1 MSRDITNLMK
11 KIDKLNI
18 ADEMLDK
25 AIECYLDDKKYFA
38 ALHLAGAVQ
47 QIYGKWLRIEGQQ
60 DFSTMMLNH
69 AENLFDEP
77 IDKKAIKK
85 EDMRPKN
92 SIKHMD
98 SQSDRFA
105 YLNPQ
110 LDSFLVI
117 SEAVVESMMLQREET
132 ANIIRFRE
140 YLKLT
145 HENGL

>member
-1 MSRDITNLMK
+1 MSENVINLMK
-11 KIDKLNI
+11 KIDKLKI
-18 ADEMLDK
+18 ADEMLEK
-25 AIECYLDDKKYFA
+25 AIESYLDDKKYFA

-47 QIYGKWLRIEGQQ
+47 EIYGKWLRIEGQQ

-69 AENLFDEP
+69 TESFFDEP

-85 EDMRPKN
+85 EDKRPKN

-98 SQSDRFA
+98 SESDRFA

-117 SEAVVESMMLQREET
+117 SEAVVEYMMLQRKET

-140 YLKLT
+140 YLKST
-145 HENGL
+145 RENDL